1 MSSSA
6 TRENHSDKPMNTGK
20 RIVKNS
26 LVLYLSHLFSKLI
39 NLALVIILTR
49 MLGTDGFGI
58 YNFAF
63 AFVILF
69 MVLGNMGLNSLLTRD
84 IARSKAEINRYL
96 GSSIPLIIYLSV
108 FIILLINGITQ
119 ITHWTAVQK
128 MAIGIFSFYLVFDS
142 LSRHFIAVFRAF
154 EKMEY
159 EAITNL
165 SERTIMLAVTVV
177 MWTTHQGLIPLLM
190 SYVIIQMLKAL
201 IAFLF
206 MRRFFQKIEWHWA
219 HPQTFTLLKAAY
231 PFALMAIFGT
241 ISGRIDTIMLKI
253 FHTDQMVGLYNA
265 AHKLIES
272 LQFIPENFVMA
283 LFPAF
288 SVLYFSEK
296 QKFNST
302 FSRAFQ
308 FITILAFPI
317 ATGLYLLAPQIIHL
331 LFEPEFSRAAVALRW
346 LGIALGIIFFKFLFS
361 TSLNAIGKQHLVAA
375 ITGISML
382 VNVVLN
388 YILIPKYDLLGASLA
403 TIASEFSAVMLVM
416 FTALKMAETR
426 LPVGIIS
433 KAIAASAGMAL
444 FLIFF
449 HGWNVIVLALAGSIV
464 YFILIFLLR
473 GITFVEIQSFIR
485 QYRKNW

>member
-1 MSSSA
+1 
-6 TRENHSDKPMNTGK
+6 
-20 RIVKNS
+20 
-26 LVLYLSHLFSKLI
+26 
-39 NLALVIILTR
+39 
-49 MLGTDGFGI
+49 
-58 YNFAF
+58 
-63 AFVILF
+63 
-69 MVLGNMGLNSLLTRD
+69 
-84 IARSKAEINRYL
+84 
-96 GSSIPLIIYLSV
+96 
-108 FIILLINGITQ
+108 
-119 ITHWTAVQK
+119 
-128 MAIGIFSFYLVFDS
+128 
-142 LSRHFIAVFRAF
+142 
-154 EKMEY
+154 
-159 EAITNL
+159 
-165 SERTIMLAVTVV
+165 
-177 MWTTHQGLIPLLM
+177 
-190 SYVIIQMLKAL
+190 
-201 IAFLF
+201 
-206 MRRFFQKIEWHWA
+206 
-219 HPQTFTLLKAAY
+219 
-231 PFALMAIFGT
+231 MAIFGT

-288 SVLYFSEK
+288 SVLYLS
-296 QKFNST
+296 QKAKYNST
-302 FSRAFQ
+302 FARALQ
-308 FITILAFPI
+308 FMTILAFPI

-426 LPVGIIS
+426 LPLGIIS

-464 YFILIFLLR
+464 YFVLIFLLR
-473 GITFVEIQSFIR
+473 GITFGEIQSFIR